1 MDLQQ
6 LQPQLIERALRYQA
20 ETVPPPLPVPL
31 EVELSLPSDEE
42 GEAVMETAVQL
53 RSRLLNL
60 CLAMT
65 PTTYLQVC
73 RGGGENGQ
81 GESCGG
87 VCQKGMTPDTCGET
101 EAPCLCLSVDYLRG
115 LRYNFF
121 NLKLL
126 FFRNSCNLLG

>member
-31 EVELSLPSDEE
+31 KVELSLPSDEE

-53 RSRLLNL
+53 QSRLLNL

-73 RGGGENGQ
+73 KGGGKVWPRRAVVV
-81 GESCGG
+81 SASR
-87 VCQKGMTPDTCGET
+87 V
-101 EAPCLCLSVDYLRG
+101 
-115 LRYNFF
+115 
-121 NLKLL
+121 
-126 FFRNSCNLLG
+126 